1 MPEGDT
7 VFLAGKVLD
16 KALAGKTLLRG
27 EFRVPQLATT
37 DLAGRDVLGVGTV
50 GKHLLTRLS
59 GDLTLHS
66 HLRMDGKWDVYR
78 AGARWRHPAHQARV
92 ILATEDLQAIG
103 FRVHDLELV
112 PTDEEHRLVGHL
124 GPDLLDPQWT
134 DETAERAAAALA
146 ADPDRE
152 LGDALLDQR
161 IMAGIGNMYKVEMC
175 FLLGVTPW
183 TPVSEVDP
191 AKVVALGRKL
201 LKTNA
206 WHTSQTTTGDLR
218 RGREHWVYERTKQGC
233 FRCGGR
239 LKVAP
244 QGAGHQARPTWFC
257 PKCQSGPAPNG

>member
-16 KALAGKTLLRG
+16 KALAGKTLVRG
-27 EFRVPQLATT
+27 EFRVPQLATV
-37 DLAGRDVLGVGTV
+37 DLSGRDVLGVGTV
-50 GKHLLTRLS
+50 GKHLLTRFS
-59 GDLTLHS
+59 GELTLHS
-66 HLRMDGKWDVYR
+66 HLRMDGKWAVYP
-78 AGARWRHPAHQARV
+78 AGARWRHPAHHARV
-92 ILATEDLQAIG
+92 ILAAEGVQAVG

-112 PTDEEHRLVGHL
+112 PTDEEDRLVGHL

-134 DETAERAAAALA
+134 DELAGLAATALA

-183 TPVSEVDP
+183 TPVSGVDP
-191 AKVVALGRKL
+191 AKAVALGRKL
-201 LKTNA
+201 LKANA
-206 WHTSQTTTGDLR
+206 WRTSQTTTGDLR
-218 RGREHWVYERTKQGC
+218 RGREHWVYERTKTGC

-239 LKVAP
+239 LRVAS

-257 PKCQSGPAPNG
+257 PKCQTGPAPSG